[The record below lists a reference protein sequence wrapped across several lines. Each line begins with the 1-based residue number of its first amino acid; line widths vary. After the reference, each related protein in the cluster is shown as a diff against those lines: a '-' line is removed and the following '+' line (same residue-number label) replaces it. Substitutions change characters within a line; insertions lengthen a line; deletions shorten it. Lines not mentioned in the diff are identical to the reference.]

1 MTYLLELMAQNIIVG
16 TSIDRLTRE
25 ITKQFG
31 KNYRA
36 SAKGLLLTETAYIK
50 GQADKLTYEKL
61 EIEKYEILVT
71 LDDEK
76 NDTKMLSITQD
87 ELDEILNKR
96 LARQE
101 EKLEKKFK
109 AEKEEELR
117 KSKLSQAE
125 KEAEERKELQ
135 DELAKAKEE
144 NRPMKLEGRTSELLN
159 EHELPQS
166 FKGFLIGQD
175 EEATEANIEAF
186 EDIYLAEI
194 KKAAEEKWKS
204 KAPGTA
210 KKEATAEEIAW
221 SDVVI
226 QDYST
231 DPNVQYN
238 KRLSIYEDTQLF
250 M

>member
-1 MTYLLELMAQNIIVG
+1 M
-16 TSIDRLTRE
+16 LTDFDLQRFAE
-25 ITKQFG
+25 
-31 KNYRA
+31 NND
-36 SAKGLLLTETAYIK
+36 TETTEQT
-50 GQADKLTYEKL
+50 GQNEDTDTSKKTGDDDKNE
-61 EIEKYEILVT
+61 
-71 LDDEK
+71 
-76 NDTKMLSITQD
+76 TKMLSITQE

-125 KEAEERKELQ
+125 KEAEEKKELQ

-144 NRPMKLEGRTSELLN
+144 NRLMKLEGRTSELLN

-175 EEATEANIEAF
+175 EEATEANIKAF
-186 EDIYLAEI
+186 EEIYRAEI
-194 KKAAEEKWKS
+194 KKATEEKWKS

-210 KKEATAEEIAW
+210 AKEANPDDSVW
-221 SDVVI
+221 SDVV
-226 QDYST
+226 
-231 DPNVQYN
+231 NRF
-238 KRLSIYEDTQLF
+238 K
-250 M
+250 